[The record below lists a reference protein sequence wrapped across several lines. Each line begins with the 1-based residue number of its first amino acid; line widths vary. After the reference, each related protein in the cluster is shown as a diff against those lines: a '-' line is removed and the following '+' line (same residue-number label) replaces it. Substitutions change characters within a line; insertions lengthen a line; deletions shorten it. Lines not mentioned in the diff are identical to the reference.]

1 MSRLSKARAL
11 LSAAALALWLP
22 SAWAQDVVLRQT
34 GAGEVRFVGRSFG
47 LPIVSGS
54 FEQIDC
60 KVSVNLKNPEESRI
74 AVSIAT
80 GSLRSLIGI
89 ADGFVKGPHLLDTTQ
104 FPQMS
109 FVSRAVHQIADR
121 RYRIDG
127 MLTIKGITRSISL
140 QAVVEGDP
148 TRHGTGTSFSFTAKT
163 TVSRAAFDIGHDINI
178 IDDRLEISVSG
189 RLS

>member
-74 AVSIAT
+74 AVSIAIPSWRFFT
-80 GSLRSLIGI
+80 VEINDIIAVVIDFI
-89 ADGFVKGPHLLDTTQ
+89 ADFGSKWIDICCSVITVTPLIIWRLC
-104 FPQMS
+104 S
-109 FVSRAVHQIADR
+109 RVS
-121 RYRIDG
+121 
-127 MLTIKGITRSISL
+127 KSIC
-140 QAVVEGDP
+140 
-148 TRHGTGTSFSFTAKT
+148 
-163 TVSRAAFDIGHDINI
+163 I
-178 IDDRLEISVSG
+178 IIENA
-189 RLS
+189 